1 MTRMKNVKTL
11 LVMAALAAASASCGD
26 VVREGKS
33 PVYLVMD
40 SLLGSRGGTSDPF
53 GNPVHSDVTTKGS
66 IFSDPGRAALR
77 VVLKNVGTTTTP
89 LSPTSNNEVTVTRY
103 RVVYKRAD
111 GRNTPGV
118 DVPYSFDGALT
129 GTVIPGTSTTVSF
142 DLVRYSA
149 KMEAPLAHLQNE
161 IIVLNVIADVTLYG
175 RDRVGNEISVT
186 GSIQIDFA
194 NFGDAA

>member
-1 MTRMKNVKTL
+1 MRHVKTL
-11 LVMAALAAASASCGD
+11 IGTVALAAACASCGD

-33 PVYLVMD
+33 PMFLVMD
-40 SLLGSRGGTSDPF
+40 SLVGSRGGTNDPF

-66 IFSDPGRAALR
+66 IFSDPGRAVLR
-77 VVLKNVGTTTTP
+77 VLPKNIGTPATP
-89 LSPTSNNEVTVTRY
+89 AAPSSNNEVTVTRY

-118 DVPYSFDGALT
+118 DVPYSFDGAVT
-129 GTVIPGTSTTVSF
+129 GTIVPGSGATLTF

-161 IIVLNVIADVTLYG
+161 IVVLNVIADVTLFG

-194 NFGDAA
+194 NFGDPA